1 MDTVINFLKSFAEEL
16 NSRAKSRW
24 LTCFLM
30 SWLIYNWK
38 RLVVLIFT
46 DNRSIELVQNTICDM
61 ISVGSVDCWS
71 ITRDYGII
79 VLFTIF
85 WIYGRPLL
93 DSLIDSTQHW
103 VKKRFKVEAK
113 STMMKR
119 ENMST
124 HKYYMDQER
133 YDSHFAKLY
142 NEEYERRIEAED
154 KLTRYNLNEM
164 NSDTP
169 ILNYHAALE
178 RIYSRLTYELINNKY
193 YENSL
198 GLEKIA
204 ELQKTLESGHQMYNR
219 ALDSIRNSPNP
230 LT

>member
-24 LTCFLM
+24 LTCLILT
-30 SWLIYNWK
+30 WLIYNWK
-38 RLVVLIFT
+38 SLVILIFT
-46 DNRSIELVQNTICDM
+46 DNRSIELVQNSLSEM
-61 ISVGSVDCWS
+61 FSVIPMDFRGVFGGFS
-71 ITRDYGII
+71 IILMT
-79 VLFTIF
+79 VF
-85 WIYGRPLL
+85 WIYGRPLI

-103 VKKRFKVEAK
+103 VKKRFRVEAK
-113 STMMKR
+113 FTMMKR

-142 NEEYERRIEAED
+142 HEEHERRTEAED
-154 KLTRYNLNEM
+154 KLARYNLNEM
-164 NSDTP
+164 SSDTP
-169 ILNYHAALE
+169 ILNHHAALE

-219 ALDSIRNSPNP
+219 VLESIKNPPNP
-230 LT
+230 